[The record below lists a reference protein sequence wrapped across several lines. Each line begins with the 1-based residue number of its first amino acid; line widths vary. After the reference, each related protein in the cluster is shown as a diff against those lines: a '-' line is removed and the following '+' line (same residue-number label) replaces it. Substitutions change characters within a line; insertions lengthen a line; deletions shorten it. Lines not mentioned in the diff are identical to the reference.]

1 VIEKRLVCKEPWRL
15 TKGMDKKGKG
25 NIINTPFYI
34 KEVEENIIQKVVVYK
49 ISGLASSVENQT

>member
-1 VIEKRLVCKEPWRL
+1 
-15 TKGMDKKGKG
+15 MDKKGKG